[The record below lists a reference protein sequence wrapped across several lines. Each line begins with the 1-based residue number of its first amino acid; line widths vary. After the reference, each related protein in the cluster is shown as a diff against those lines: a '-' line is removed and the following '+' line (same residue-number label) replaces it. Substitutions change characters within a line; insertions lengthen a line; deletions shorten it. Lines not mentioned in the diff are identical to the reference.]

1 MLNAIE
7 ETSKWT
13 SQKIMTIISL
23 MEETRIYVKN
33 NLPKIYTRELVD
45 LLFMQPY
52 CRISNVVDAK
62 IAQRQAGSEYLKKL
76 VSINVLQE
84 KGIGRE
90 KIFINPRFMSIL
102 LQDTNNYLPFDAQ

>member
-1 MLNAIE
+1 
-7 ETSKWT
+7 
-13 SQKIMTIISL
+13 

-52 CRISNVVDAK
+52 CRISNVVGSGIAK
-62 IAQRQAGSEYLKKL
+62 RQAGSEYLKKL
-76 VSINVLQE
+76 ADINVLHMQE
-84 KGIGRE
+84 IGRE

-102 LQDTNNYLPFDAQ
+102 LKDTNNYAPFNVQLNKEVMDS